1 MAKYK
6 YLTTTQFRKDVKLCA
21 KQGRAMDVLEKVIG
35 LLLNEGRLPAEYHP
49 HKLSGSLQGLW
60 ECHIQ
65 SDWLL
70 IWDQN
75 DTELTMLMTRTGS
88 HSQVL
93 SM

>member
-6 YLTTTQFRKDVKLCA
+6 YLTTTQFRKDVKLCV
-21 KQGRAMDVLEKVIG
+21 KQGRQLDLLGKAIE
-35 LLLNEGRLPAEYHP
+35 LLLNEGRLPAEYRP
-49 HKLSGSLQGLW
+49 HKLSGTLSGLW

-65 SDWLL
+65 SDWIL